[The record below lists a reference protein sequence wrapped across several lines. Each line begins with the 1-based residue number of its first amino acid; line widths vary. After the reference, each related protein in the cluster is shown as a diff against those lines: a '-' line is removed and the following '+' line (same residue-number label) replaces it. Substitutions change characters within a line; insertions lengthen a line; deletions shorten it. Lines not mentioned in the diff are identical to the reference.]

1 MMSSSAC
8 PGFDRVASAF
18 PQKIIDLVF
27 RKDPALTAQ
36 ILRTLKDFLTLQQIS
51 LAGRAPEPE
60 LTSKGLNVAMTVVN
74 ELLKLAP
81 LTSAWVT
88 PQVHGSPST
97 QTSPKASTPTQ
108 RQTGLVV
115 LSIAVL
121 QQELARVEQL
131 AAAEALSAESDE
143 SPILSPTSDVASKGT
158 VNTDADTEQRIIREL
173 MRVQVS

>member
-1 MMSSSAC
+1 M
-8 PGFDRVASAF
+8 
-18 PQKIIDLVF
+18 F

-81 LTSAWVT
+81 LTSAWLT
-88 PQVHGSPST
+88 PQGHGPQQST
-97 QTSPKASTPTQ
+97 QTSPKASSPTQ

-115 LSIAVL
+115 LSTAVL
-121 QQELARVEQL
+121 QQELARIEQL
-131 AAAEALSAESDE
+131 AAAEALPAESDE

-173 MRVQVS
+173 MRVQVQTTSVMGNVQRVATFVY